1 MIEVDGLLQKIENDP
16 SVQAAV
22 LISGKPGCFI
32 AGADIK
38 MLSKCKTVEDGTNV
52 SKNGQ
57 RILARMENSKK
68 PVVAA
73 IMGSCLG
80 GGLEVRILFLVLK
93 MSLFDNILRLS
104 WLATIALPSRTR
116 RPPWPCLK

>member
-1 MIEVDGLLQKIENDP
+1 VRDCQVNSLNDEVMHEVEALLQKIENDP

-32 AGADIK
+32 AGADIN
-38 MLSKCKTVEDGTNV
+38 MLSKCKTAEEGTKI
-52 SKNGQ
+52 SQDGQ
-57 RILARMENSKK
+57 RILAKVENSKK

-80 GGLEVRILFLVLK
+80 GGLEVCNIYIVLF
-93 MSLFDNILRLS
+93 
-104 WLATIALPSRTR
+104 
-116 RPPWPCLK
+116 

>member
-1 MIEVDGLLQKIENDP
+1 MNSLNDEVMTEVDGLLQKIENDP

-57 RILARMENSKK
+57 RILARVENSKK

-80 GGLEVRILFLVLK
+80 GGLEVITHK
-93 MSLFDNILRLS
+93 NISFVAHL
-104 WLATIALPSRTR
+104 WTF
-116 RPPWPCLK
+116 

>member
-1 MIEVDGLLQKIENDP
+1 MEEMQSVLQRIENDP

-38 MLSKCKTVEDGTNV
+38 MLEKCKTEAEATKISKDG
-52 SKNGQ
+52 Q
-57 RILARMENSKK
+57 IILANMENSKK

-80 GGLEVRILFLVLK
+80 GGLEVI
-93 MSLFDNILRLS
+93 N
-104 WLATIALPSRTR
+104 
-116 RPPWPCLK
+116 